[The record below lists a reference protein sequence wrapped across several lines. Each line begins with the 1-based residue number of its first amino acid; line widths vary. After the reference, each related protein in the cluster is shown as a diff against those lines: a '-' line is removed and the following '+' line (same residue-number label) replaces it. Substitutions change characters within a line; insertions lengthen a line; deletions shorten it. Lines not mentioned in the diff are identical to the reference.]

1 MAYQVKIMPQAD
13 EELEELGRKKE
24 TYNC

>member
-13 EELEELGRKKE
+13 EELEELARTKE
-24 TYNC
+24 ACHC

>member
-13 EELEELGRKKE
+13 EDLEELARIKE
-24 TYNC
+24 ARHC